1 VTVTEAEGRPPA
13 AGTPT
18 AATKQAVEKAPG
30 IVSETAR
37 RFVSNRLSMVGLL
50 FVGLILGTAILA
62 DLIAP
67 HPRDYVFFTAML
79 ADPSPEHLLG
89 TDATGRDFLTRA
101 MHGAR
106 TSMTVGLMVP
116 LLAALVGIP
125 VGAVA
130 GWRGGRFDSLFLRV
144 VEIWTAIPTYMLA
157 ILFVAVWGGGL
168 DKLILYLVIVSW
180 IGLARLARAQV
191 VSLKGREYVLSAR
204 ALGASDRRLIVHHIL
219 PNAAGPLVV
228 GLVMAIPAAIFVEAG
243 LSFIGLGVNDPIPSW
258 GKMITEGGAFVSS
271 NPILMIVPIILV
283 AVTMLAFTFVGDGLR
298 DAFDPHSKP

>member
-1 VTVTEAEGRPPA
+1 MADVERIPNRSSPA
-13 AGTPT
+13 AP
-18 AATKQAVEKAPG
+18 AVAQPVEKAPG

-37 RFVSNRLSMVGLL
+37 RFFSNRLSVLGL
-50 FVGLILGTAILA
+50 VVVILIVGTAILA
-62 DLIAP
+62 DILAP
-67 HPRDYVFFTAML
+67 YPRDFVFFTAML
-79 ADPSPEHLLG
+79 KNPSAEHVLG
-89 TDATGRDFLTRA
+89 TDASGRDFLTRA

-106 TSMTVGLMVP
+106 TSMLVGLMVP

-125 VGAVA
+125 VGAIA

-191 VSLKGREYVLSAR
+191 VALKSREYVLSAR
-204 ALGASDRRLIVHHIL
+204 ALGASDRRLLVNHIL

-243 LSFIGLGVNDPIPSW
+243 LSYLGLGVNDPVPSW
-258 GKMITEGGAFVSS
+258 GKMITEGGAYASS
-271 NPILMIVPIILV
+271 NPILMLVPIILV